1 MAKKGKELTTI
12 VSIGGALKSS
22 LTKSVRAAKKA
33 FVGLNSGINAAM
45 KGATVATAAMATATA
60 AATVAATRQLY
71 KMGEG
76 WKKAS
81 DTIRI
86 GTGATGKQLEALN
99 ASMQNVYAQ
108 LPNGKEEVASA
119 IADINTLTG
128 AEGQSLE
135 NYATAALKASKMLG
149 TDVKTIYTEASKAFN
164 AFNIPADQMAEKLN
178 HLWKVSQSTGAGID
192 KLAQGAVAGQATFR
206 QLGFSFEQSTALL
219 GQLDKAGVSSS
230 AALAAMKKGV
240 VELAKGGAKDFNKAF
255 TALSEKIK
263 GARTETE
270 AINIAAKV
278 FGARG
283 GGEIAKALRDGR
295 LSAEAFTA
303 SLQASGE
310 SIDAAYADTANF
322 AERMTPIKHKMELAF
337 KPLADT
343 VFQQVNKLV
352 PIVGGIVEKY
362 LPNITASATALSGKV
377 KELGERFGA
386 WLAGIDYAKVLAN
399 ISAKI
404 KEVSELVKKWAP
416 VLMRL
421 GKTLLNVMLA
431 VKAISVAVKVWT
443 VAQWA
448 LNAALAA
455 PVVAIAA
462 IVAAAWYLYE
472 NWDEVCAWVRQAWS
486 DFCTYF
492 QGRFPE
498 TYAACVSF
506 LEQVKGYWD
515 TAVTWIEDKWSG
527 FTNYFA
533 TEFPGLTQ
541 AAQVAWEMIK
551 GGFGVAWEQMKTTAT
566 GVIEG
571 LKMAWNVLCTTLS
584 TAWEVACNNVSGILH
599 TLDEVA
605 QGVFALMKGNFGEA
619 GEHFKQVFLTAFETI
634 RKNWDALWN
643 GLKGI
648 AQSVI
653 DSIANLFGPIV
664 DGFNRV
670 LDTVSATWDKVKGA
684 VMGSDV
690 GKAIPAKAA
699 GGFTHGVSICGED
712 GTEAVISFDPR
723 YRKQNRG
730 YLMTAAKMLGMN
742 AEPTPQKYGT
752 RKSDFCSSF
761 QWRFSETYAACVGFL
776 EQVKGYW
783 DTAVTWIQDKWN
795 EGMTWVTEKI
805 ENFKN
810 EFSGLTQ
817 AAQVAWEMIKGG
829 FVNAW
834 TQIETTAK
842 VIIEGLKLAW
852 NNLCTI
858 FSTAW
863 DVACNS
869 VKGVMETLDHVIQGI
884 VAALKGNFS
893 EAGEQFKQ
901 AFLSAF
907 DMVKKNWE
915 SLWDGFK
922 GIAKNTIEAIS
933 DIFGPLM
940 DGFNRVLDTVSATWD
955 KVKGAVM
962 GSDVGKA
969 IPAKAA
975 GGFTHGVSTCG
986 EDGTEAVISFDPRY
1000 REQNRGYLMTA
1011 AEMLG
1016 MYAAPAPQRYDTRK
1030 SSYNFGGITI
1040 SPTINVKSSSDGQ
1053 TLMQQLRACIP
1064 QLVDE
1069 IEKETAA
1076 RNLHSYA

>member
-1 MAKKGKELTTI
+1 MAKKAKELTTI
-12 VSIGGALKSS
+12 VNIGGAIKSS
-22 LTKSVRAAKKA
+22 LTKSVASAKKA
-33 FVGLNSGINAAM
+33 FKGLNSSINAAM

-99 ASMQNVYAQ
+99 ASMQKVYAQ

-135 NYATAALKASKMLG
+135 NYATAAIKASKMLG

-164 AFNIPADQMAEKLN
+164 AFNVPADQMAEKLD
-178 HLWKVSQSTGAGID
+178 HLWKVSQSTGVGID

-219 GQLDKAGVSSS
+219 GQLDKAGVRSE
-230 AALAAMKKGV
+230 AALAAMKKSV

-255 TALSEKIK
+255 TQLSQKIQ

-295 LSAEAFTA
+295 LSADAFTE
-303 SLQASGE
+303 SLQTSGE

-322 AERMTPIKHKMELAF
+322 AERMGPIKHKLEIAF

-343 VFQQVNKLV
+343 VFKQINNLV

-362 LPNITASATALSGKV
+362 LPSITAHATSLSGKV
-377 KELGERFGA
+377 QEMGERFGA
-386 WLAGIDYAKVLAN
+386 WLGGIDYAKILAN
-399 ISAKI
+399 INEKMREAAAF
-404 KEVSELVKKWAP
+404 VKKWLP
-416 VLMRL
+416 VMTRL
-421 GKTLLNVMLA
+421 GKTVLNVMLA
-431 VKAISVAVKVWT
+431 VKAIAAAVKIWT

-498 TYAACVSF
+498 TYAACVRF
-506 LEQVKGYWD
+506 LDQVKGYWD
-515 TAVTWIEDKWSG
+515 KAVQWIQDIWDEGVAWITGGVEDFK
-527 FTNYFA
+527 N
-533 TEFPGLTQ
+533 EFPGLAL

-551 GGFGVAWEQMKTTAT
+551 GGFMNAWTQIETTAK
-566 GVIEG
+566 VIVEG
-571 LKMAWNVLCTTLS
+571 LKLAWNNLSTIIS
-584 TAWEVACNNVSGILH
+584 TAWTIACDQVTGAMH
-599 TLDEVA
+599 TLDHLI
-605 QGVFALMKGNFGEA
+605 QGVVALCKGNFGEA
-619 GEHFKQVFLTAFETI
+619 GKQFREAFTSAFDTI
-634 RKNWDALWN
+634 QKNWDAMWA
-643 GLKGI
+643 GMKGI
-648 AQSVI
+648 ADNSAAFI
-653 DSIANLFGPIV
+653 KGIIGPIIE
-664 DGFNRV
+664 GFGKV
-670 LDTVSATWDKVKGA
+670 MDTVSSTWDKVKGA
-684 VMGSDV
+684 VTGSKV
-690 GKAIPAKAA
+690 GEAVPAKAA
-699 GGFTHGVSICGED
+699 GGFTHGVSICGE
-712 GTEAVISFDPR
+712 A
-723 YRKQNRG
+723 
-730 YLMTAAKMLGMN
+730 
-742 AEPTPQKYGT
+742 
-752 RKSDFCSSF
+752 
-761 QWRFSETYAACVGFL
+761 
-776 EQVKGYW
+776 
-783 DTAVTWIQDKWN
+783 
-795 EGMTWVTEKI
+795 
-805 ENFKN
+805 
-810 EFSGLTQ
+810 
-817 AAQVAWEMIKGG
+817 
-829 FVNAW
+829 
-834 TQIETTAK
+834 
-842 VIIEGLKLAW
+842 
-852 NNLCTI
+852 
-858 FSTAW
+858 
-863 DVACNS
+863 
-869 VKGVMETLDHVIQGI
+869 
-884 VAALKGNFS
+884 
-893 EAGEQFKQ
+893 
-901 AFLSAF
+901 
-907 DMVKKNWE
+907 
-915 SLWDGFK
+915 
-922 GIAKNTIEAIS
+922 
-933 DIFGPLM
+933 
-940 DGFNRVLDTVSATWD
+940 
-955 KVKGAVM
+955 
-962 GSDVGKA
+962 
-969 IPAKAA
+969 
-975 GGFTHGVSTCG
+975 
-986 EDGTEAVISFDPRY
+986 GTEAVISFDPRY

-1016 MYAAPAPQRYDTRK
+1016 MYAAPTPQRYDTRR
-1030 SSYNFGGITI
+1030 SDFNFGGITL

-1076 RNLHSYA
+1076 RNLHRYA